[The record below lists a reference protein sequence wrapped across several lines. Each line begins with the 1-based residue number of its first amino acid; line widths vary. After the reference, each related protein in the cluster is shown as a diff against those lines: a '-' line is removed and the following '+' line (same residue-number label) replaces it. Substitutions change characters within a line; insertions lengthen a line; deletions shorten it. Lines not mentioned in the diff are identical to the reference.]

1 MKRLVMLQALL
12 AFAVFVLATALV
24 SGRAQAVTPRET
36 ASSAEVGG
44 VAAVGLSQPPE
55 QPQARG
61 CFCWRSIAE
70 ACNKKTRKAKPG
82 GVLL

>member
-36 ASSAEVGG
+36 ASSVEVGVG
-44 VAAVGLSQPPE
+44 VVAAAGLSQPPE
-55 QPQARG
+55 HP
-61 CFCWRSIAE
+61 
-70 ACNKKTRKAKPG
+70 
-82 GVLL
+82 

>member
-44 VAAVGLSQPPE
+44 CRCGGIVATPRTPLGKGLYVLAVDCGSVQ
-55 QPQARG
+55 Q
-61 CFCWRSIAE
+61 
-70 ACNKKTRKAKPG
+70 KTRKAKPG